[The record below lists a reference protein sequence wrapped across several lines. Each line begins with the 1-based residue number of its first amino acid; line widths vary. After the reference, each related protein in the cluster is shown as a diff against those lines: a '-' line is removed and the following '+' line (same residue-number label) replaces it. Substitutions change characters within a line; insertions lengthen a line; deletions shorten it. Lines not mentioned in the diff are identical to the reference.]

1 MNYIEEMNVFN
12 VWITLHP
19 EVSSS
24 AQLLWYVL
32 MHYNNT
38 CSWKKQFSVPM
49 SMLMTSTRLSES
61 SVKRARLALQKAGR
75 IRYSVRPGKKAT
87 VYEMIPMEEEGIVT
101 TFLSGNSTAIATD
114 MSDSEDIDSEEINS
128 EEINSMSVANLAE
141 EDAKG
146 TVSEKVIS
154 EKVVS
159 EEIVSADADTVDEGK
174 DTEGN
179 RIPQNKDQSILQN
192 KDQNISQNEG
202 QSVPKNEDKK
212 DGLGELLP
220 ERPPERPA
228 ERLPE
233 RLPERILKLNETRLN
248 ISKES
253 TKKGSEA
260 ILVEPQENT
269 FENAEEDMSQ
279 SISESKSK
287 STAKPIAKSTS
298 KSVAKSVPKSVLD
311 STSKSVPKSAS
322 KSCTDDEEAPFV
334 PPTLEMVQA
343 YCKEKGYH
351 IDPEAFMAYYD
362 AVGWSVGKKTMKS
375 WKRAA
380 AYWERNEK
388 KWKAE
393 AKERRDAYRSQG
405 YGSRSQGYRSRSQ
418 RDGSRT
424 TGYANGNDN
433 RDGSTNYSGTGEPS
447 TSSRTGGTRRFYY
460 HVAGVGLTTVERKPA
475 PRRTFHYHRAGGDD

>member
-1 MNYIEEMNVFN
+1 MNYIEEMNAFN

-19 EVSSS
+19 EVSTS
-24 AQLLWYVL
+24 AQVLWYVL

-87 VYEMIPMEEEGIVT
+87 VYEMISMEEEGIVT
-101 TFLSGNSTAIATD
+101 SFLSGNSTAIATD
-114 MSDSEDIDSEEINS
+114 ISDNEEIVG
-128 EEINSMSVANLAE
+128 EEIDIAGVVNLAE

-146 TVSEKVIS
+146 TVSEKV
-154 EKVVS
+154 VS
-159 EEIVSADADTVDEGK
+159 EEVDVADA
-174 DTEGN
+174 GN
-179 RIPQNKDQSILQN
+179 ADQRILQNKDQCDLQN

-202 QSVPKNEDKK
+202 QRIPKNEDKK

-220 ERPPERPA
+220 ERPAERPPERLAERLA

-233 RLPERILKLNETRLN
+233 RLPERILKLNETRLD

-260 ILVEPQENT
+260 ILVEPQDNT
-269 FENAEEDMSQ
+269 LKNA
-279 SISESKSK
+279 
-287 STAKPIAKSTS
+287 
-298 KSVAKSVPKSVLD
+298 
-311 STSKSVPKSAS
+311 
-322 KSCTDDEEAPFV
+322 EEAPFV

-351 IDPEAFMAYYD
+351 IDPEAFIAYYD
-362 AVGWSVGKKTMKS
+362 AVGWSVGKKAMKS

-424 TGYANGNDN
+424 TGYANSNGN
-433 RDGSTNYSGTGEPS
+433 RDGSINYSGTGES
-447 TSSRTGGTRRFYY
+447 TTSSRTGGTRRFYY
-460 HVAGVGLTTVERKPA
+460 HVAGVGLTTVEREPA
-475 PRRTFHYHRAGGDD
+475 PRHTFTYHRAGGDD

>member
-1 MNYIEEMNVFN
+1 MNYIKQINGFQK
-12 VWITLHP
+12 WILVHP
-19 EVSSS
+19 GVSPS

-87 VYEMIPMEEEGIVT
+87 VYEMISMEEEGIVT
-101 TFLSGNSTAIATD
+101 SFLSGNSAAIVVD
-114 MSDSEDIDSEEINS
+114 MSDSEEINSEEINS
-128 EEINSMSVANLAE
+128 EEINSMSVVNLVAGKE
-141 EDAKG
+141 A
-146 TVSEKVIS
+146 
-154 EKVVS
+154 
-159 EEIVSADADTVDEGK
+159 EGK
-174 DTEGN
+174 EVAGKDAEDKDAEGDIDEDILLMRVENNLQHGLTHECQSEQQGNVDNAGQSMPKTEGQ
-179 RIPQNKDQSILQN
+179 RDC
-192 KDQNISQNEG
+192 
-202 QSVPKNEDKK
+202 
-212 DGLGELLP
+212 LGERL
-220 ERPPERPA
+220 PERPA
-228 ERLPE
+228 ERLAE
-233 RLPERILKLNETRLN
+233 RPPERILKLNETRLN

-260 ILVEPQENT
+260 ILEQSQENT

-298 KSVAKSVPKSVLD
+298 KSVPKSVLD

-322 KSCTDDEEAPFV
+322 KSCTDEEEAPFV

-424 TGYANGNDN
+424 TGYANDNDN
-433 RDGSTNYSGTGEPS
+433 RDGSTNYSGTGEP
-447 TSSRTGGTRRFYY
+447 TTNRRTGCARRFYY

>member
-1 MNYIEEMNVFN
+1 MNYIEEMNAFN

-87 VYEMIPMEEEGIVT
+87 VYEMISMEEEGIVT
-101 TFLSGNSTAIATD
+101 SFLSGNSTAIATD
-114 MSDSEDIDSEEINS
+114 ISDSEEIVG
-128 EEINSMSVANLAE
+128 EEIDIAGVVNLAE
-141 EDAKG
+141 ENAKG
-146 TVSEKVIS
+146 TVSEKV
-154 EKVVS
+154 VS
-159 EEIVSADADTVDEGK
+159 EEVDFSDA
-174 DTEGN
+174 GN
-179 RIPQNKDQSILQN
+179 ADQSILQN
-192 KDQNISQNEG
+192 ENQNILENEG
-202 QSVPKNEDKK
+202 QKE
-212 DGLGELLP
+212 GLDELLP
-220 ERPPERPA
+220 ECLPERLPERLA
-228 ERLPE
+228 ERLPERLAE

-260 ILVEPQENT
+260 ILVEPQDNT
-269 FENAEEDMSQ
+269 LKNAEEDMSNVTLQ
-279 SISESKSK
+279 SKSVSTIELQSNATITSKETSKSTSK
-287 STAKPIAKSTS
+287 STAKSNKA
-298 KSVAKSVPKSVLD
+298 
-311 STSKSVPKSAS
+311 
-322 KSCTDDEEAPFV
+322 DEEEPFV

-424 TGYANGNDN
+424 TGYANGNGN
-433 RDGSTNYSGTGEPS
+433 RDGSTNYSGTGES
-447 TSSRTGGTRRFYY
+447 TTSSRTGGTRRFYY

-475 PRRTFHYHRAGGDD
+475 PRHTFTYHRAGGDD